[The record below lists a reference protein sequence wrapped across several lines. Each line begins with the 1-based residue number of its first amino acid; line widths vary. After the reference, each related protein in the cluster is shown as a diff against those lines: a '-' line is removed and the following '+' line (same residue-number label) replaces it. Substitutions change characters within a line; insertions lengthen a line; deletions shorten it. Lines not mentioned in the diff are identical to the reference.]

1 MEMGRSILEHMAKL
15 SGEPLNWTIRLVRS
29 PLMQSFRELRSPY
42 LLMAGNVLKGMGA
55 QAALTSR
62 YAPAPAPRN
71 A

>member
-1 MEMGRSILEHMAKL
+1 MKKAVYFFCDD
-15 SGEPLNWTIRLVRS
+15 PFDPV
-29 PLMQSFRELRSPY
+29 
-42 LLMAGNVLKGMGA
+42 AGNVLKGMGA